1 MNLGKLPHWLEATV
15 GSFGG
20 VGLLLVAFLDSSVF
34 TFPVINDLLVIHL
47 SIKSPAKMPYYALMA
62 TLGSLAG
69 CLFLYFL
76 ARKGG
81 EMAFRHHA
89 GPHADRIHAWVN
101 RNGFLTVLIAAMLP
115 PPMPLKPFVLAAG
128 VFEVPLRAFT
138 LALVLARALR
148 YFGEGYL
155 AIRYGMEATHYLGK
169 HKLEITL
176 IALVAV
182 VGVYWLWRR
191 LFPAMRREEK
201 SSPRG

>member
-1 MNLGKLPHWLEATV
+1 MNFGKLPQWLQAAV

-20 VGLLLVAFLDSSVF
+20 MGLFLVAFLDSSVF

-47 SIKSPAKMPYYALMA
+47 SIKSPTKMLYYALMA

-69 CLFLYFL
+69 CVFLYFL

-81 EMAFRHHA
+81 ELAFRRHA

-101 RNGFLTVLIAAMLP
+101 RNGFLTMLIAAMLP

-128 VFEVPLRAFT
+128 VFEVPVRAFT
-138 LALVLARALR
+138 VALLLARALR

-155 AIRYGMEATHYLGK
+155 AIRYGTEAIRYLLE
-169 HKLEITL
+169 HKLQIAL
-176 IALVAV
+176 IALVVV
-182 VGVYWLWRR
+182 VGVYLLSRR
-191 LFPAMRREEK
+191 LFPGLRL
-201 SSPRG
+201 G

>member
-1 MNLGKLPHWLEATV
+1 MNLGKLPHWLQAAV

-69 CLFLYFL
+69 CVFLYFL

-81 EMAFRHHA
+81 EIAFRHHA
-89 GPHADRIHAWVN
+89 GPHADRIHTWVN
-101 RNGFLTVLIAAMLP
+101 RNGFLTILIAAMLP
-115 PPMPLKPFVLAAG
+115 PPLPLKPFVLAAG

-148 YFGEGYL
+148 YFGEGYF
-155 AIRYGMEATHYLGK
+155 AIRYGTEAIHYLGK
-169 HKLEITL
+169 HKLQITL
-176 IALVAV
+176 IGLVAV
-182 VGVYWLWRR
+182 VGVYWISRSF
-191 LFPAMRREEK
+191 FPAMRRGKK
-201 SSPRG
+201 SSLGG